1 MNLGKFLANT
11 LITRREDARQET
23 LPNIHRD
30 VDERYDALTQFEL
43 GTYATKENARRSR
56 KEIYTLWETMQ
67 QDPQVGEALGLQVTA
82 ALGGHETNGDVIFIT
97 PHERVRGKGSRAKAL
112 REKVEREAK
121 LITPL
126 LNQNAFMLSRQA
138 IGYGDSYARIYTYKR
153 DGVVDLMN
161 SEHTAPPLIQSFE
174 QGGRTIGFF
183 CLEMDN
189 WTKVVSKLTPNELLR
204 MKMPR
209 IIPVPQTPMAE
220 WLKTIMLEYD
230 IQTNMPIVPSA
241 VGGSFLYQVEEPW
254 KKVMQNLLA
263 MNNQQIADSV
273 KQTFLTVNMEGMPP
287 NQQKKYKQGLVKMLQ
302 GYRDRVKAAFDG
314 GEEIYATNY
323 HIVPTW
329 GDKQTINSLG
339 DLGGGRQMPLNTEVL
354 MINLRRL
361 AGGLGTDLSL
371 IGWADM
377 LAGGLGD
384 GAAFHTSAQIM
395 RRSTWIRQSL
405 IDSYDKLMAQHWAI
419 KYNEYFKDGDYPWQ
433 FDFYSDQSAAAT
445 EALTNKQ
452 TRLNTT
458 MIKAQTL
465 QLLRDL
471 GFSEATLQTMIEK
484 DMGED
489 FDTAKKI
496 ANDLVRARETVADDG
511 HGGAHGAEPTDSQP
525 RDEPN
530 NSSDESQDD
539 SIYMG
544 GDNEDY

>member
-1 MNLGKFLANT
+1 MNFAKLLANT
-11 LITRREDARQET
+11 LITNRENARQEA
-23 LPNIHRD
+23 LPDIRRD
-30 VDERYDALTQFEL
+30 IDERFDVLTQFEL
-43 GTYATKENARRSR
+43 GTYATKENAKRTR

-67 QDPQVGEALGLQVTA
+67 QDPQVSEALGLQVTA

-97 PHERVRGKGSRAKAL
+97 PHERIRGKGSRAKAL

-121 LITPL
+121 LITPI
-126 LNQNAFMLSRQA
+126 LNQNAFMLCRQA
-138 IGYGDSYARIYTYKR
+138 IGYGDSYARIYTR
-153 DGVVDLMN
+153 DRNGVVDLMN

-174 QGGRTIGFF
+174 QGGRTVGFF

-189 WTKVVSKLTPNELLR
+189 WTKVLSKLTPNQLLR

-209 IIPVPQTPMAE
+209 IIPIPQVPMAE
-220 WLKTIMLEYD
+220 WLKTMQLEYN
-230 IQTNMPIVPSA
+230 IQSDMPIVPAA

-329 GDKQTINSLG
+329 GDKQTINNLG
-339 DLGGGRQMPLNTEVL
+339 DLGGSRQSPLNTEVL

-405 IDSYDKLMAQHWAI
+405 IDSYNELMALHWAI

-471 GFSEATLQTMIEK
+471 GFSEETLQSLIEK

-489 FDTAKKI
+489 LETAKRLAI
-496 ANDLVRARETVADDG
+496 DLVKARNAAGDG
-511 HGGAHGAEPTDSQP
+511 EQGGFGHDGGQP
-525 RDEPN
+525 DNQPQN
-530 NSSDESQDD
+530 KPGDSQDD
-539 SIYMG
+539 AIYMG
-544 GDNEDY
+544 DDSEDY